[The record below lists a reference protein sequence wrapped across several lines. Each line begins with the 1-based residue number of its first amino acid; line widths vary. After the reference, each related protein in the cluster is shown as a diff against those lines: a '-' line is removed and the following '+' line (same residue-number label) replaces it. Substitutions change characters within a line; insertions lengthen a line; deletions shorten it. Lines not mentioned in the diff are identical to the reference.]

1 MPWHL
6 NRIGRWPAVFF
17 AGFVLGCIALF
28 AIVDRVNPPDMTRFE
43 TRSVEVRANDGSL
56 LRVFPVEDGRLRQ
69 QVTLEEVDPL
79 FINMLLAFEDKRFYA
94 HGGVDARALV
104 RALFQAATN
113 GKIVSGAST
122 LTMQVARL
130 LEPRPRTFV
139 AKIVEIFRAWQLER
153 RFSKRQI
160 LEIYLT
166 LAPYGGN
173 LEGIKAASAAYLGH
187 DTRHMTPE
195 EAALLVALPQSPTR
209 LRPDRHSRAA
219 LAARN
224 KVLRRVTPVIG
235 LDGHLADLAA
245 KAPVP
250 HGRYTPALIAPHAAS
265 RLRLA
270 RSGADAVIH
279 TTLDASL
286 QKRLEGLAL
295 ESARRVHEQAST
307 AIIVVDNRSRDILA
321 YVGSAG
327 IGERRRLGYVDMV
340 RAVRSPGSTLKPFI
354 YGMAFDEGLAAP
366 ETRLRDEPRS
376 FDGYTPSNFLDRH
389 YGEVSIAEALM
400 QSLNIPAVAVLDRVG
415 PVAFTQRL
423 QEQGVALMLPGSD
436 APGLAIALGGLGMTL
451 ESLAAMYAALADD
464 GVVRPLSLLPDQVGD
479 TEPGKPLLRQP
490 ARHAVARILAGIRPP
505 DGRLVAAAAPTRQ
518 LSYKTGTSYGF
529 RDAWAIGFDRD
540 YTVGVWLGRADGTPI
555 PGHFGASSAAPV
567 LFDVFDRLE
576 KSAPAPWA
584 GVKEATQANLD
595 FHALP
600 PGLKYFDRAER
611 LIEVGAH
618 VPGLNIAFPVSESV
632 LEIHGD
638 VTPLSLLADGGKR
651 PLQWFVDGVPL
662 PSSRWARKASYQLQ
676 SEGFYSITV
685 VDALGQRST
694 VKIRAVR
701 QGASVSEGKSGILI
715 PVAD

>member
-6 NRIGRWPAVFF
+6 NRSGRWPAAYL
-17 AGFVLGCIALF
+17 AGFVIGCIALV
-28 AIVDRVNPPDMTRFE
+28 AIIDRTNPPDMTRFE
-43 TRSVEVRANDGSL
+43 TRSIEVRASDGSL

-79 FINMLLAFEDKRFYA
+79 FISMLLAFEDKRFYT
-94 HGGVDARALV
+94 HGGVDARALI
-104 RALFQAATN
+104 RALYQAAAN
-113 GKIVSGAST
+113 GEIVSGAST

-130 LEPRPRTFV
+130 LEPRPRTIG
-139 AKIVEIFRAWQLER
+139 AKIVEMFRAWQLEW

-173 LEGIKAASAAYLGH
+173 LEGIKAASVAYLGH

-209 LRPDRHSRAA
+209 LRPDRHSDAA
-219 LAARN
+219 FTARN
-224 KVLRRVTPVIG
+224 KVLRRVAPIIG
-235 LDGHLADLAA
+235 LDAHLADLAA
-245 KAPVP
+245 KVPV
-250 HGRYTPALIAPHAAS
+250 GAKRYRPAIIAPHASS
-265 RLRLA
+265 RLRFA
-270 RSGADAVIH
+270 RSGTDVVIN
-279 TTLDASL
+279 TTLDISL
-286 QKRLEGLAL
+286 QKRLEHLAQGG
-295 ESARRVHEQAST
+295 ARRVHEQASA
-307 AIIVVDNRSRDILA
+307 AILVVDNRSRTVLA

-327 IGERRRLGYVDMV
+327 IGEKRRLGYVDMV

-366 ETRLRDEPRS
+366 ETRLRDEPRN
-376 FDGYTPSNFLDRH
+376 FGGYTPSNFHDRH
-389 YGEVSIAEALM
+389 YGEVSIAEALIR
-400 QSLNIPAVAVLDRVG
+400 SLNIPAVAVLDRVG
-415 PVAFTQRL
+415 PVVFTQRL
-423 QEQGVALMLPGSD
+423 QDQGVPLALPGTEV
-436 APGLAIALGGLGMTL
+436 PGLAIALGGLGMTL
-451 ESLAAMYAALADD
+451 EDLTAMYAALADD
-464 GVVRPLSLLPDQVGD
+464 GVVKPLGLLPDRRSDAVTGQ
-479 TEPGKPLLRQP
+479 PLLRQP

-505 DGRLVAAAAPTRQ
+505 EGRLVATAPVRQ
-518 LSYKTGTSYGF
+518 IAYKTGTSYGF

-555 PGHFGASSAAPV
+555 PGHFGVSSAAPV
-567 LFDVFDRLE
+567 LFDVFDHLE

-584 GVKEATQANLD
+584 ETIEATYANLN
-595 FHALP
+595 FQALP

-618 VPGLNIAFPVSESV
+618 VPNLNIAFPAPESV
-632 LEIHGD
+632 LEITGD
-638 VTPLSLLADGGKR
+638 TTPLTLLAHGGKR

-676 SEGFYSITV
+676 SEGFYSVTV
-685 VDALGQRST
+685 VDALGQRS
-694 VKIRAVR
+694 VAKIRAVR
-701 QGASVSEGKSGILI
+701 QSAPGFEGKLGVLT